1 MITGSVATDSL
12 DLIDVLIVEDDKD
25 QLMITKVNLENVE
38 PRLKIH
44 TNQRPS
50 DVLEL
55 LRVASYDCVISD

>member
-1 MITGSVATDSL
+1 MITGSVATDSS
-12 DLIDVLIVEDDKD
+12 DLINALIVDDED